1 MTKIKKKL
9 LQPRGHVDLVE
20 HVKLYKGFGVEM
32 AVGLWKVHLVK

>member
-1 MTKIKKKL
+1 MEQIKKKL
-9 LQPRGHVDLVE
+9 LQPRDHVDLVE